1 MTMDPTL
8 SPILATPSAWW
19 WALSVVLAMAVSCGV
34 DRLWGEPPTW
44 AHPVVAMGRYLGA
57 WGPRLWALPAPQA
70 RLGGVLAWWLGALL
84 VMSLALSL
92 EIAITA
98 SMAVWLQPD
107 GAQTPGLAGWATC
120 LFGKAVLMG
129 LLLKPMMA
137 WRMLHDEVQ
146 AVDAALGSS
155 LQAGQQQLARLVSR
169 DVRQLDDT
177 AVRESAIETLAENL
191 NDSVVAPLFWF
202 VLGGLPA
209 AALYR
214 FANTADAMW
223 GYRDHREAMGWWAAR
238 SDDVLSW
245 LPARLTALALCVA
258 AGRWPGW
265 PRLRHEATLTSSP
278 NGGWPMGAMALLLG
292 VCLRKPGV
300 YTLHARGRAAT
311 PADVQQALA
320 WSRRAVG
327 VAVLGLGLA
336 LCLITLCVPWLAAT
350 LWAGGGHA

>member
-1 MTMDPTL
+1 MDTPL
-8 SPILATPSAWW
+8 SLILATPSALW
-19 WALSVVLAMAVSCGV
+19 WALSVVLAMGVACGV

-57 WGPRLWALPAPQA
+57 MGPRLWALPPPLA

-84 VMSLALSL
+84 VLASALAL
-92 EIAITA
+92 EIGVTTG
-98 SMAVWLQPD
+98 MAVWLQPD
-107 GAQTPGLAGWATC
+107 GLAAPGLQGWAIY
-120 LFGKAVLMG
+120 LLGKAVLMG
-129 LLLKPMMA
+129 ILLKPLMA

-146 AVDAALGSS
+146 AVDAALGRS
-155 LQAGQQQLARLVSR
+155 LPAGQQQLARLVSR

-202 VLGGLPA
+202 VLAGLPG

-238 SDDVLSW
+238 TDDALSW
-245 LPARLTALALCVA
+245 LPARLTALALCAA
-258 AGRWPGW
+258 AGHWPGW
-265 PRLRHEATLTSSP
+265 PRLRHEAAQTPSP

-292 VCLRKPGV
+292 VCLRKPGA
-300 YTLHARGRAAT
+300 YTLHAQGRAAT
-311 PADVQQALA
+311 SADVQQALA

-327 VAVLGLGLA
+327 MSLLGLGLA
-336 LCLITLCVPWLAAT
+336 LCGVALGGLLMAAA
-350 LWAGGGHA
+350 LYAGSGHA

>member
-1 MTMDPTL
+1 MDAAL
-8 SPILATPSAWW
+8 SPILATPSALW
-19 WALSVVLAMAVSCGV
+19 WALSVVLAMVVACGV
-34 DRLWGEPPTW
+34 DRLWGEPPNW

-57 WGPRLWALPAPQA
+57 MGPRLWALPAPQA

-84 VMSLALSL
+84 VMAVALAL
-92 EIAITA
+92 EIAVTA
-98 SMAVWLQPD
+98 GMAVWLQADGPD
-107 GAQTPGLAGWATC
+107 APGLQGWAVY
-120 LFGKAVLMG
+120 LLGKAVLMG
-129 LLLKPMMA
+129 ILLKPLMA

-146 AVDAALGSS
+146 AVDTALGQS

-191 NDSVVAPLFWF
+191 NDSVVAPLLWF
-202 VLGGLPA
+202 VLGGLPG

-214 FANTADAMW
+214 YTNTADAMW
-223 GYRDHREAMGWWAAR
+223 GYREHREAMGWWAAR
-238 SDDVLSW
+238 TDDVLSW
-245 LPARLTALALCVA
+245 LPARLTALVLCVA

-265 PRLRHEATLTSSP
+265 PHLRHEAAQTPSP

-300 YTLHARGRAAT
+300 YALHAQGRAVT
-311 PADVQQALA
+311 QADVQQALA

-327 VAVLGLGLA
+327 MTLWGLA
-336 LCLITLCVPWLAAT
+336 LALCGAALAAM
-350 LWAGGGHA
+350 LWVGAGHA

>member
-1 MTMDPTL
+1 VDASL
-8 SPILATPSAWW
+8 SPILSTPSALW
-19 WALSVVLAMAVSCGV
+19 WALSVVLAMGVACWV
-34 DRLWGEPPTW
+34 DRLWGEPPLW

-57 WGPRLWALPAPQA
+57 MGPRLWALPAPQA

-84 VMSLALSL
+84 VMAVALAL
-92 EIAITA
+92 EIAVTA
-98 SMAVWLQPD
+98 GMAVWLQPD
-107 GAQTPGLAGWATC
+107 GGEAPALWGWAIY
-120 LFGKAVLMG
+120 LAGKAVLMG
-129 LLLKPMMA
+129 LLLKPLMA

-146 AVDAALGSS
+146 AVDTALDTS

-169 DVRQLDDT
+169 DVQQLDAT

-245 LPARLTALALCVA
+245 LPARLTALALCVV

-265 PRLRHEATLTSSP
+265 PRLRHEAAQTPSP
-278 NGGWPMGAMALLLG
+278 NGGWPMGAMALLLD

-300 YTLHARGRAAT
+300 YRLHAQGRAVT
-311 PADVQQALA
+311 SADVQQALV
-320 WSRRAVG
+320 WSRRVVG
-327 VAVLGLGLA
+327 VALLGLGVALSLLA
-336 LCLITLCVPWLAAT
+336 LGCLLLAAAVY
-350 LWAGGGHA
+350 AGAGHA